1 MKMWKMGAAV
11 LAAVC
16 LVLAC
21 GCSRIAEE
29 GDMQPPED
37 EIMDRESVTEETVE
51 GEVAPVEPES
61 EADQKPTGSTDSI
74 EAD

>member
-1 MKMWKMGAAV
+1 MKVWKKRAAV

-21 GCSRIAEE
+21 GCSRTAEE
-29 GDMQPPED
+29 GDMQPPEG
-37 EIMDRESVTEETVE
+37 EMMDRETVTEEPVE
-51 GEVAPVEPES
+51 REAAPVEPES
-61 EADQKPTGSTDSI
+61 EADPVPTGSTDSD